1 MYVFSAVAFAQRYA
15 PEITPGLRCYNLNA
29 YVACYNDKVE
39 KVGGMGPEIDV
50 PSYVPQ
56 GYKRVELADYLETYR
71 DQVVVVVAKKGIGDL
86 SNRVSRLL
94 FGSDTPPV
102 PRDGSYAA
110 VIHQG
115 YVSFENWDE
124 NKTVQE
130 MWQEGDVLG
139 TGTEAFRVPKTLKVY
154 SVGTPTA
161 RAANVFLD
169 GKMLLEP
176 ERGLN
181 IVVLNKNFKV
191 ISKAA
196 FDTFIT
202 DEAVVEK

>member
-1 MYVFSAVAFAQRYA
+1 
-15 PEITPGLRCYNLNA
+15 
-29 YVACYNDKVE
+29 
-39 KVGGMGPEIDV
+39 MGPEINV
-50 PSYVPQ
+50 SSYVPQ
-56 GYKRVELADYLETYR
+56 GYKRVGLADYLETYR

-86 SNRVSRLL
+86 SARASRLL
-94 FGSDTPPV
+94 FRGKSTPTAS
-102 PRDGSYAA
+102 RDGSYAA

-115 YVSFENWDE
+115 YISFENWDQD
-124 NKTVQE
+124 KTVQE
-130 MWQEGDVLG
+130 TWQEGDVLG

-176 ERGLN
+176 QRGLN
-181 IVVLNKNFKV
+181 IVVLNEKFKV
-191 ISKAA
+191 ISKAS

-202 DEAVVEK
+202 DEAVVKK